1 VTVAEKFQNYTKHLL
16 HTARLGGRGEKVRL
30 VLKLEWTSD
39 NWLLSELRMAWFGWL
54 GRWGVAC
61 LYRQFFLAV

>member
-1 VTVAEKFQNYTKHLL
+1 VTVAENFENYTKHLP
-16 HTARLGGRGEKVRL
+16 HAARLGGRGEKASL

-39 NWLLSELRMAWFGWL
+39 NWLLSELRMAWFEWL

-61 LYRQFFLAV
+61 FYHRFFLAV